1 MNLLMVAALN
11 HLWSMLNGLQIS
23 THMQLFNLKFPAN
36 AGFLLNFLVNVATFD
51 VMPIEGIWF
60 FFDLPERGAF
70 SLSFA
75 SSGYEYTYLVENMG
89 TCFFVVQ
96 IYLSS
101 CIIAMLLLL
110 LIRYAKLHK
119 LQNIYESLKKNLFW
133 STALRFVFESYLEL
147 TICVTIGLLN
157 LDWSQSNFSI
167 VYNTIWTISWAFI
180 VLILPLFSSIFYY
193 CRIDQ
198 VEDEKFTD

>member
-89 TCFFVVQ
+89 TCFFMVQ
-96 IYLSS
+96 IYLTS
-101 CIIAMLLLL
+101 CIIALLLLL
-110 LIRYAKLHK
+110 LIRYAKLYK
-119 LQNIYESLKKNLFW
+119 LQNVYERLKKNLFW

-157 LDWSQSNFSI
+157 LEWSQNNISI

-180 VLILPLFSSIFYY
+180 VLILPLFCSLFYY
-193 CRIDQ
+193 CRIDK
-198 VEDEKFTD
+198 VGDEKFTE